1 MVSGFTDFGMPNKP
15 SHYRPFYPM
24 MYSGVSGSGNAI
36 QNFFPPG
43 SVGPGTVFKLL
54 DSAVQG
60 IRNPVIEFPLLTVGL
75 HLADIIKPLFHGDA
89 APIVSHDALIFAS
102 GSIAFEFING
112 KCLREP
118 DGRRIADGIKV
129 TM

>member
-1 MVSGFTDFGMPNKP
+1 MPGPVSL
-15 SHYRPFYPM
+15 
-24 MYSGVSGSGNAI
+24 
-36 QNFFPPG
+36 
-43 SVGPGTVFKLL
+43 GTALKFLEPTIL
-54 DSAVQG
+54 C
-60 IRNPVIEFPLLTVGL
+60 IRNPVIKFPLLLAACL